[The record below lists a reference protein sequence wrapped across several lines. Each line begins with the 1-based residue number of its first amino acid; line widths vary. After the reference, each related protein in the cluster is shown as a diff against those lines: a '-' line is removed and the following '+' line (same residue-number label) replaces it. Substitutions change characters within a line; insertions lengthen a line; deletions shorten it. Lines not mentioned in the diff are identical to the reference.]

1 MIKGVDNVEIYKYI
15 KARVSSRD
23 EWWNWYYFGYCISHR
38 VLWSGWLKGG
48 PVITDIKPECLL
60 IRGGKDN
67 I

>member
-1 MIKGVDNVEIYKYI
+1 MNGGIGIILGIRY
-15 KARVSSRD
+15 
-23 EWWNWYYFGYCISHR
+23 ISHR